1 MNKFNL
7 DENEKLYVFIYDT
20 PNNNS
25 RSIINDYNY
34 IFILEKGTI
43 LNFTE
48 INKDF
53 YVNIS
58 SPIRN
63 LSLANFDL
71 LEKFSQNGYDIYNKN
86 SNFYND
92 ICSPAS
98 INGNDI
104 TLKDRKEDIS
114 FQESKDTFIDYFL
127 GNINYKIFKCYH
139 LFFSSDN
146 LFSNPASYKILIV
159 LDIIMF
165 FTIKFFYCGLSNLR
179 IVMYK
184 EIPTKKN

>member
-25 RSIINDYNY
+25 RSIISDYNY
-34 IFILEKGTI
+34 IFILENGTI

-48 INKDF
+48 INEDL

-127 GNINYKIFKCYH
+127 GNINYKNI
-139 LFFSSDN
+139 
-146 LFSNPASYKILIV
+146 
-159 LDIIMF
+159 
-165 FTIKFFYCGLSNLR
+165 
-179 IVMYK
+179 
-184 EIPTKKN
+184 